1 MSLNAPA
8 DKVYKLA
15 TELHR
20 DTAAQEAFKQ
30 SPAEFLGNYG
40 LEVDGSSPLHFA
52 DKKSDPEGDLDPE
65 VAAIAV
71 CFVATNV
78 GVAGV
83 VVCGVALYTDEPGID
98 PGEPGME

>member
-8 DKVYKLA
+8 EKVYKLA

-30 SPAEFLGNYG
+30 SPADFLGSHG
-40 LEVDGSSPLHFA
+40 LEIDGSSPLYFTE
-52 DKKSDPEGDLDPE
+52 KGDPEGDLDPE

-78 GVAGV
+78 GIGAV
-83 VVCGVALYTDEPGID
+83 VICGVALYTDEDQPID
-98 PGEPGME
+98 GTEKIAE

>member
-30 SPAEFLGNYG
+30 SPADFLGSHG
-40 LEVDGSSPLHFA
+40 LEIDGSLPLYFTER
-52 DKKSDPEGDLDPE
+52 KGDPEGDLDPE

-78 GVAGV
+78 GIGAV
-83 VVCGVALYTDEPGID
+83 VICGVALVTDEPKEPID
-98 PGEPGME
+98 GQLE